1 MRLPCTK
8 TIGPRYGAVRL
19 TPTLHPMKK
28 TAIIADSITDQVHN
42 TSVVI
47 SGGECVCHVE
57 KLSVPD
63 EVRFN

>member
-1 MRLPCTK
+1 
-8 TIGPRYGAVRL
+8 
-19 TPTLHPMKK
+19 MKK